1 MAERTYRFSDVSACV
16 MCCEPAGRSHI
27 MGLRLGRSQGVSPR
41 SKTGVAVSV
50 CRCQTCGL
58 IYSNPRPEPISIEDH
73 YGIPPEDYFDESYFT
88 NDLGYFARQI
98 AQAKKLLAFCDGMR
112 ALDIGIGFG
121 KGVLSM
127 QAAGFDVYGIEPSK
141 PFYDRAIEFHHLTK
155 DKMKLTSIE
164 IADFPESSF
173 DFVTF
178 GAVLEHVYN
187 PAVALERALK
197 WTKPGGIVHLEVPN
211 SDHLV
216 SKIINSYYKLIGT
229 NFVTNISPM
238 HVPFHLYEFT
248 LDCFLK
254 HSQRAN
260 YTVVDHWIDVCQ
272 IYHLPK
278 FLHPLLRWT
287 MERNRTGMQLT
298 AFLRKNG

>member
-1 MAERTYRFSDVSACV
+1 MDMAERTYRFSDVSACV
-16 MCCEPAGRSHI
+16 MCCEPAGRSHV
-27 MGLRLGRSQGVSPR
+27 MGLRLSRSQGVSPR
-41 SKTGVAVSV
+41 NKTGVAVSV

-88 NDLGYFARQI
+88 NDAGYFARQI

-121 KGVLSM
+121 KGVSSM

-141 PFYDRAIEFHHLTK
+141 PFYDKAIEFHNLTK
-155 DKMKLTSIE
+155 DKMKLTSVE
-164 IADFPESSF
+164 VADFPDSNF

-197 WTKPGGIVHLEVPN
+197 WAKPGGIVHLEVPN
-211 SDHLV
+211 SNHLI
-216 SKIINSYYKLIGT
+216 SKIINSYYRLIGT
-229 NFVTNISPM
+229 NVVTNISPM
-238 HVPFHLYEFT
+238 LVPFHLY
-248 LDCFLK
+248 
-254 HSQRAN
+254 
-260 YTVVDHWIDVCQ
+260 
-272 IYHLPK
+272 
-278 FLHPLLRWT
+278 
-287 MERNRTGMQLT
+287 
-298 AFLRKNG
+298 